1 MKLEIIRL
9 REIIQIQKDKY
20 HVSLSYVEDRH
31 KHIYI
36 YIYVYIYM
44 PTYMYTYTHIYVYD
58 SIYNEV

>member
-36 YIYVYIYM
+36 YIRIHIYAYVYVYIH
-44 PTYMYTYTHIYVYD
+44 TYIC
-58 SIYNEV
+58 I